1 MRARFHVVA
10 DTETGPSG
18 CKTWHVVDLRRP
30 VLGSDWCT
38 RHDLGARQRASID
51 YGARRFDLMPT
62 VIMHRISLELTRRP
76 TIPTP
81 IPSPP
86 GERRAASGWPE
97 STDEAIEL
105 QRRLSSRIVEF
116 GRIEPPS
123 VAAGADLH
131 IRRSDGIGIATV
143 VAVSV
148 PDLEVLELV
157 TAMSPV
163 DSPYVPGLLS
173 FRELPP
179 LLAAFAELQVEP
191 DVVLVDGHGRSH
203 PRRFGLVCDLGLEL
217 DVPTVGCAKSRLV
230 GEAGA
235 VGSSVY
241 ATADLVHKGELVGT
255 LMRSKARC
263 SPLYISIGHRIAL
276 ENAVQVVSENLDG
289 YKLPIALR
297 LAHESARESAIA

>member
-230 GEAGA
+230 
-235 VGSSVY
+235 
-241 ATADLVHKGELVGT
+241 VHKGELVGT

-263 SPLYISIGHRIAL
+263 SRLYISIGHRIAL
-276 ENAVQVVSENLDG
+276 ENPVQVVSENLDG